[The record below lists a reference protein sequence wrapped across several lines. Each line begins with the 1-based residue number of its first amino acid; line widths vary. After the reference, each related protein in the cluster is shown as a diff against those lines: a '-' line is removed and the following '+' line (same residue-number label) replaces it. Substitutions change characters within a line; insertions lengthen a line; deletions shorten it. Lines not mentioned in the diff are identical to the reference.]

1 MTVEELQEQLTSS
14 LPPLFHCDD
23 FGNNRFRV
31 RTPLLFPDGTVV
43 AVFVAKHDGIYTVT
57 DHGDAIGWL
66 LTRRGDDNRSPKQ
79 REFVADACQTL
90 RIEQDGDQLIVR
102 NVAPGALADA
112 IMRVGQAELHVAETV
127 RLFEQPATT
136 N

>member
-1 MTVEELQEQLTSS
+1 M
-14 LPPLFHCDD
+14 
-23 FGNNRFRV
+23 
-31 RTPLLFPDGTVV
+31 

-102 NVAPGALADA
+102 NVAPADLAAA
-112 IMRVGQAELHVAETV
+112 IMRVAQAEVHVAETV
-127 RLFEQPATT
+127 RLLGPLVTA